1 MLSDILPKV
10 ASKAHIFNSGIS
22 GNL

>member
-10 ASKAHIFNSGIS
+10 ASKAHIFNSGVS